1 MNPLLALWEGRAQ
14 ELLFFTFY
22 VLDHFIFKRVQL
34 YTYDLIHENLGFKLF
49 WGGLV
54 VYGWLFILPLWG
66 MAAHP
71 PPRFSA
77 P

>member
-1 MNPLLALWEGRAQ
+1 M
-14 ELLFFTFY
+14 
-22 VLDHFIFKRVQL
+22 LDHFIFKHVQL